1 MSDTGNRET
10 TDFLRM
16 MVPER
21 PELLKR
27 IEEECRAEY
36 IPLVTP
42 ETGRFLQ
49 TIIQAT
55 KPERILEVGT
65 GIGYSAILMA
75 WASKEWVQK
84 ITTVEI
90 DAARFE
96 RACRNFHEAGA
107 AGLIE
112 PLLGDAAEIIPTLP
126 AGYDFVFMDAAKG
139 QYPDFFAK
147 VFPLLLSGGVLI
159 IDNIFLGGW
168 VVEMSWPERRK
179 KTMVCRVRELLET
192 LKEHPELTTSLI
204 PLGDGLAVSV
214 RR

>member
-1 MSDTGNRET
+1 VADTET
-10 TDFLRM
+10 GKIAGFLRM
-16 MVPER
+16 MTPER

-49 TIIQAT
+49 VMVQAC
-55 KPERILEVGT
+55 KPARILEVGT
-65 GIGYSAILMA
+65 GIGYSAILLA
-75 WASKEWVQK
+75 AAGRERLQK
-84 ITTVEI
+84 ITTIEI
-90 DAARFE
+90 DPIRFE
-96 RACRNFHEAGA
+96 RARRNFHEAEIM
-107 AGLIE
+107 GLVE
-112 PLLGDAAEIIPTLP
+112 PLLGDAAEIIPTLT
-126 AGYDFVFMDAAKG
+126 AGYNFVFMDAAKG
-139 QYPDFFAK
+139 QYPDFFSK
-147 VFPLLLSGGVLI
+147 IFPLLNSGGILI

-168 VVEMSWPERRK
+168 VVEMTWPERRK

-192 LKEHPELTTSLI
+192 LKDHPELATSLI